1 MVCYW
6 YWTNWDRWRKDKGNS
21 RLAKTSKSVNVK
33 SFHGLGS
40 FYKRSMKDFS
50 SLAAPLTEAIQ
61 KNTSFKGGG
70 GGGGREQENA
80 FFD

>member
-1 MVCYW
+1 M
-6 YWTNWDRWRKDKGNS
+6 
-21 RLAKTSKSVNVK
+21 AKTSKSVNVK

-70 GGGGREQENA
+70 GKRTRKC
-80 FFD
+80 FLWLKRT